1 MLYLK
6 KTVERLQHKLM
17 LRLMYIELL
26 QQEQVI
32 IIHILLYNL
41 FIYNCFIE
49 NQAKVEDIEGPTKE
63 EMLQDLQSKTKQL
76 DHAQKVISEQQRI
89 IAENQPK
96 PEPKGV
102 KCDMKV
108 FLLMLTIFILNRCWK

>member
-6 KTVERLQHKLM
+6 KIVERLQHKLM
-17 LRLMYIELL
+17 LRLMYIDLL
-26 QQEQVI
+26 QQEQVM
-32 IIHILLYNL
+32 IIHKILLNGNL
-41 FIYNCFIE
+41 FICNCFIE
-49 NQAKVEDIEGPTKE
+49 NQPKIEDIEGPTKE

-96 PEPKGV
+96 PEPKGFI
-102 KCDMKV
+102 CDMKYCL
-108 FLLMLTIFILNRCWK
+108 FC